1 MDKEIQDFFAAPNL
15 LLTATPQEKINV
27 KADLKLSE
35 AVSRILGC
43 GIYVADYTKNE
54 VVYISENI
62 AKMCGLPYKEIT
74 AENCGLYLKHV
85 PDSDYKML
93 LEINGAVFSLFKT
106 MTDEE
111 ILKCC
116 VSYNF
121 HINHLLLHQSF
132 TPIAVD
138 NGFVRLGLFVLT
150 LSSENKLGHIVLQ
163 QKNSKTFYEYSLEKH
178 VWIPQEKITLSET
191 EKQILC
197 LSAQGRTEDEIAG
210 LLCKSTDSIK
220 YHKKVLFK
228 KLNVSNITEA
238 LIYAINNRFF

>member
-1 MDKEIQDFFAAPNL
+1 MNREIQDFFVAPNL
-15 LLTATPQEKINV
+15 LQKEKLTAET
-27 KADLKLSE
+27 DLKLSE
-35 AVSRILGC
+35 AVARILGC
-43 GIYVADYTKNE
+43 GIYLVDYTKNE
-54 VVYISENI
+54 VVFISENI

-74 AENCGLYLKHV
+74 ARNCDVFLKHI

-93 LEINGAVFSLFKT
+93 LEINGAVFDFLKN
-106 MTDEE
+106 MPDDE

-121 HINHLLLHQSF
+121 HINYLLLHQSF
-132 TPIAVD
+132 TPIIVE
-138 NGFVRLGLFVLT
+138 NGKVILGLFILT
-150 LSSENKLGHIVLQ
+150 LSSENTLGHIVLQ
-163 QKNSKTFYEYSLEKH
+163 KKNSKTFYEYSLEKH